1 MSVLKDVRYQALWM
15 ERHGLIPTGVLL
27 TEAQANEIA
36 ASVGLTGLLDPAAVL
51 TLDGLR
57 IVLTSSGVVTPQML
71 FRHTEVL
78 S

>member
-1 MSVLKDVRYQALWM
+1 MSVLKEVRYQALWM
-15 ERHGLIPTGVLL
+15 ERRGLLPTGVLL

-36 ASVGLTGLLDPAAVL
+36 ASVGFTGLLDPAAALMV
-51 TLDGLR
+51 DGLR
-57 IVLTSSGVVTPQML
+57 IVLTSSGVETPQML